1 MEAPE
6 ILLLVVTAFLAGMI
20 NALAGGGTL
29 ISFPGLIAA
38 GYSSKVA
45 NVTNTVAILPG
56 YLGGSLAYRKELS
69 IQRGNIITILPPTIV
84 GAILGAAL
92 LLSTPQDA
100 FDVIVPFLIAGACLL
115 LGFQDR
121 LSKAFG
127 TGEHTPQTSR
137 RKILLQLGVFI
148 AATYGSYFGAGLG
161 IIVLAVLGLFMPDD
175 IQRSNALKGIIS
187 FIVNLLGASYFI
199 LFADVAF
206 EAAAVMAVAALLG
219 GYSGVKLARRL
230 SRALLKR
237 FVIVYGSIAAIVFFV
252 RLFV

>member
-1 MEAPE
+1 M
-6 ILLLVVTAFLAGMI
+6 V

-38 GYSSKVA
+38 GYSTKVA

-56 YLGGSLAYRKELS
+56 YLGGSVAYRKELS
-69 IQRGNIITILPPTIV
+69 IQRGNIKTVLAPTIV

-92 LLSTPQDA
+92 LLSTPESA
-100 FDVIVPFLIAGACLL
+100 FDVLVPFLIAGACLL
-115 LGFQDR
+115 LGVQDR
-121 LSKAFG
+121 LGKAFG
-127 TGEHTPQTSR
+127 TGENSPERGR
-137 RKILLQLGVFI
+137 RRFLLQGGVFV
-148 AATYGSYFGAGLG
+148 ASTYGSYFGAGLG

-206 EAAAVMAVAALLG
+206 EAAAVMAVAALMG
-219 GYSGVKLARRL
+219 GYGGARVAKRL
-230 SRALLKR
+230 SRSLLKR
-237 FVIVYGSIAAIVFFV
+237 FVIVYGS
-252 RLFV
+252 

>member
-1 MEAPE
+1 
-6 ILLLVVTAFLAGMI
+6 MI

-29 ISFPGLIAA
+29 ISFPALIAA
-38 GYSSKVA
+38 GYDSKIA

-69 IQRGNIITILPPTIV
+69 IQRGNILTILPPTIV

-100 FDVIVPFLIAGACLL
+100 FDVIVPFLILGACLL

-127 TGEHTPQTSR
+127 TGEHSPDGAR
-137 RKILLQLGVFI
+137 RKVLLQVGVLI

-187 FIVNLLGASYFI
+187 FIVNLLGAVYFMI
-199 LFADVAF
+199 FADVAF
-206 EAAAVMAVAALLG
+206 DAAAVMAVAALSG
-219 GYSGVKLARRL
+219 GYGGARLARHL
-230 SRALLKR
+230 SRSLLKR
-237 FVIVYGSIAAIVFFV
+237 FVITYGSIAAVVFFV
-252 RLFV
+252 RLFA